1 MTERME
7 QGETKARQRPL
18 FSVVVPVY
26 RNEMNIADTVEYI
39 YAHRDLFAEYRLELV
54 MVNDGSPDASW
65 EKMKELQRKYPEF
78 LKIATLVRNF
88 GQSAAINCGM
98 VLSKG
103 DVIGVISAD
112 LQDPFEL
119 FQEMLIHWRQGNKLV
134 YAYREG
140 REETGLSAKLSRL
153 MHAIVRK
160 FVNQSYPRGGFDF
173 FLADRELVDQYLE
186 ADRIPGGMQLL
197 LLWFGYSHVAIPY
210 TRARRKKG
218 KSSWSI
224 RKKINAAFRWITLYS
239 DFLLRGMLLISAVIV
254 LIGIALMIVS
264 VVRASVAGLA
274 FSIGLLMTGI
284 VLAALGVLGEYI
296 SRILEYEMALPRY
309 VLGEVIDQTR

>member
-1 MTERME
+1 MH
-7 QGETKARQRPL
+7 KKPF
-18 FSVVVPVY
+18 FSIVVPVY
-26 RNEMNIADTVEYI
+26 RNEMNIVDTVEYI

-65 EKMKELQRKYPEF
+65 EKMKELQHKYPDF

-98 VLSKG
+98 TLSKG
-103 DVIGVISAD
+103 DVVGVISAD

-119 FQEMLIHWRQGNKLV
+119 FQDMLVQWRRGNKLV

-140 REETGLSAKLSRL
+140 REERGLSAQLSRL

-160 FVNQSYPRGGFDF
+160 FVNRSYPRGGFDF
-173 FLADRELVDQYLE
+173 FLADRELIDKYLE
-186 ADRIPGGMQLL
+186 ADQIPGGMQLL

-210 TRARRKKG
+210 TRIKRKKG
-218 KSSWSI
+218 KSSWSV
-224 RKKINAAFRWITLYS
+224 RKKVNAALRWITLYS
-239 DFLLRGMLLISAVIV
+239 DFLLRGMLLISGVIA
-254 LIGIALMIVS
+254 LIGIVLMIIS
-264 VVRASVAGLA
+264 VTRMSL
-274 FSIGLLMTGI
+274 IGLSISLDLLLTGI

-296 SRILEYEMALPRY
+296 SKILEYEMALPRY
-309 VLGEVIDQTR
+309 VLGEVIDETR

>member
-1 MTERME
+1 MTEPIKY
-7 QGETKARQRPL
+7 GETKTHQRPL
-18 FSVVVPVY
+18 FSIVVPVY
-26 RNEMNIADTVEYI
+26 RNEMNIVDTVEYI

-65 EKMKELQRKYPEF
+65 EKMKELQHKYPEF

-98 VLSKG
+98 ALSKG
-103 DVIGVISAD
+103 DVVGVISAD

-119 FQEMLIHWRQGNKLV
+119 FQEMLIQWRLGNKLV

-140 REETGLSAKLSRL
+140 REETGLSAQLSRL

-173 FLADRELVDQYLE
+173 FLADRELIEKYLE

-210 TRARRKKG
+210 TRTKRKKG

-224 RKKINAAFRWITLYS
+224 QKKVNAALRWITLYS
-239 DFLLRGMLLISAVIV
+239 DFLLRGMLLASGAVV
-254 LIGIALMIVS
+254 LIGIVLMIVS
-264 VVRASVAGLA
+264 AIRASVIGLA
-274 FSIGLLMTGI
+274 ISLDLLMAGV
-284 VLAALGVLGEYI
+284 VLAALGVLGEYV
-296 SRILEYEMALPRY
+296 SRVLEYEMALPRY
-309 VLGEVIDQTR
+309 VLGEVIDETR